1 MSKLRVIFF
10 LVFLILLI
18 IGTVVVAI
26 YEGFMSA
33 LNCLFIGLIIGYLI
47 FFFGRRLVMI
57 REVQQTVIN
66 QKKR

>member
-26 YEGFMSA
+26 YGGFMHA
-33 LNCLFIGLIIGYLI
+33 LNCLFIGLIIGYPV
-47 FFFGRRLVMI
+47 FFSG
-57 REVQQTVIN
+57 EDD
-66 QKKR
+66 